1 MGEFEQIV
9 LLAVLQLGNDAYGM
23 QVRQEIDARTARDV
37 SIGALYRTLA
47 RLESKGFVSH
57 SLGEPSAER
66 GGRAK
71 KFFRVEPAGIEALE
85 RSRDTIDRMWQGLRT
100 GEEEPRQ

>member
-1 MGEFEQIV
+1 MGEFEQVV

-23 QVRQEIDARTARDV
+23 QVRQEIDARTGRDV

-85 RSRDTIDRMWQGLRT
+85 RSRDTIDRMWQGLQT

>member
-9 LLAVLQLGNDAYGM
+9 MLAVLQLGNDAYGM
-23 QVRQEIDARTARDV
+23 QVRQEIDARTGRDV

-85 RSRDTIDRMWQGLRT
+85 RSRDTIGRMWHGLRT
-100 GEEEPRQ
+100 GEEEPR